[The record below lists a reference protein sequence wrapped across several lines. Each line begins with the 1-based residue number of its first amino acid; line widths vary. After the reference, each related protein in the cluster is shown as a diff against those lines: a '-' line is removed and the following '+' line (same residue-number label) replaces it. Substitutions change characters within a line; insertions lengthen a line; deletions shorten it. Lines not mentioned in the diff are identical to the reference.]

1 MKAFLTC
8 CLMSILVSPVLAFGS
23 STYPYASIT
32 FGTPLTATN
41 KLSDKSGSLNTDSNP
56 GYMTG
61 LCVGVTF
68 ETKPGWNIE
77 QVRAE
82 AEIGYRTNDLV
93 KIRNKQGQ
101 TDNMS
106 GNVAVINFMLNGYLE
121 NTVLL
126 ASNVPINIFITA
138 GVGSAMASTSP
149 IYLPNTPDPIP
160 SSNDTQLAYQAGLG
174 AGYQLTKRFT
184 LDAVYKY
191 LGTTPFNFSGIKAEY
206 GSHNILLGARYSFK

>member
-23 STYPYASIT
+23 STYPYVSFT
-32 FGTPLTATN
+32 LGTPLTSIN
-41 KLSDKSGSLNTDSNP
+41 KLSDKTGSLNTDSNP
-56 GYMTG
+56 GYMAG
-61 LCVGVTF
+61 LCAGVTF

-93 KIRNKQGQ
+93 KMSDSQGQ
-101 TDNMS
+101 SANM
-106 GNVAVINFMLNGYLE
+106 NVKVTVTNFMLNGYLE
-121 NTVLL
+121 NTSLL

-138 GVGSAMASTSP
+138 GVGGAMASTSLISFP
-149 IYLPNTPDPIP
+149 IKEKTIP
-160 SSNDTQLAYQAGLG
+160 SSNDTQLAYQGGLG
-174 AGYQLTKRFT
+174 AGYQLTNRFT

-191 LGTTPFNFSGIKAEY
+191 LGTTPFNFSGVKAEY